1 MHEIYEITPVS
12 AIVFSLVLIFGITA
26 LLTGLMMAVL
36 SSEKTR
42 AMGFLQMI
50 FGWVALFILYM
61 FLWNPGFF
69 WQMIGAIIG
78 GVIGIVLAL
87 GLLVFLLMRT

>member
-12 AIVFSLVLIFGITA
+12 AIVFSLVLLFGITA
-26 LLTGLMMAVL
+26 FLTGLMMAVF

-78 GVIGIVLAL
+78 GVIGIGIAL
-87 GLLVFLLMRT
+87 GLLLFLLMRT